1 MEKGMLKTVG
11 EETTKCHHMVLL
23 RINEKSKEFRKNG
36 ATEGDI
42 ATFGMNVIVNLAV
55 ALVETVKEVLLDHGD
70 RSKDLLEGL
79 REILPEIQK
88 IIDDYEKKV
97 GK

>member
-1 MEKGMLKTVG
+1 MEKGMLKAVG
-11 EETTKCHHMVLL
+11 EETTKCHDLILL

-42 ATFGMNVIVNLAV
+42 ATFGTNVIANLAV

-70 RSKDLLEGL
+70 RSEDLSEGL

-88 IIDDYEKKV
+88 IIDDYEKEIVK
-97 GK
+97 